1 MAVYFLGVPL
11 EIRTLLF
18 ATLKE
23 KTNIFQQVKQSGFFG
38 STNLTNHL

>member
-11 EIRTLLF
+11 EIRTLVF

-23 KTNIFQQVKQSGFFG
+23 KTNIFQKDKQSGFFG
-38 STNLTNHL
+38 SQNSINHL